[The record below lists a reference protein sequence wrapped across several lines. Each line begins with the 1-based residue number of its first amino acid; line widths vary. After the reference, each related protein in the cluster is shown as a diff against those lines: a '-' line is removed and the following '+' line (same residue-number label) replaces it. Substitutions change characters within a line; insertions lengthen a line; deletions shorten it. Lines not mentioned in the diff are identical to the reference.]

1 MKKWPKTQLFTT
13 KESNTRSN
21 EHLRKRKERGLLMNL
36 NGELDADTK
45 RDGVWTRNSS
55 ADSVRNVLQ
64 AKDQAIVV
72 NGGGQRVATT

>member
-1 MKKWPKTQLFTT
+1 
-13 KESNTRSN
+13 
-21 EHLRKRKERGLLMNL
+21 MNL

-45 RDGVWTRNSS
+45 RDRVWTRNSS